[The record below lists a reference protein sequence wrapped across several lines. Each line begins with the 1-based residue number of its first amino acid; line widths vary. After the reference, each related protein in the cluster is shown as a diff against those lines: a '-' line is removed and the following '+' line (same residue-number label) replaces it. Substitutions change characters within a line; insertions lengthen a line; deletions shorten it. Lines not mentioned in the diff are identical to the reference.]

1 MNAIKS
7 ASVRTSFEE
16 FEKWLGHKIL
26 HVDLST
32 LLLGLGVILYSVLV
46 SYFTIMRHYQFGTHA
61 WDLGIFNQSFWTT
74 VHGGRFFYST
84 VELLV
89 NPSGSFFGIHFS
101 PILFLVLP
109 IYVVYPAPESLLVV
123 QSFILALGTVP
134 LYKLSLRVTKYRSV
148 ALLLVCVYLL
158 YPALH
163 GINWFDFHV
172 QSFLPLF
179 FLSAFYFSEKQSWG
193 PYFLFIA
200 LSLMCEEHAALVV
213 VFIGLLVFLQHRK
226 HILVQIEARNFKDTL
241 FLISIL
247 TIGSA
252 ILWYFLTILVRNTFF
267 AVNPA
272 FISTFKAASNW
283 SILGVEDPV
292 MILPQ
297 ILRNPVN
304 AMAALGYDISL
315 KVSYLVALFGPLA
328 FISFRKMRYLLPM
341 VPWLVYALLSNYQ
354 PYYVIFF
361 QYPAY
366 VIAFVFIAAT
376 YAMSH
381 EMADLNSLKKRSAT
395 VLLFGV
401 MAFLLVSPLGL
412 TSVILSPD
420 SGVRPTSQRDEC
432 IHRLLTY
439 VPQDASILSD
449 NTLFAHVSSR
459 NNAYVVPSIGPLWT
473 GHASECMDYTN
484 ELLGRVDYV
493 LADAK
498 SDPFSSSV
506 LYSIIQKNPSFRTF
520 ASADGVVLFK
530 RDYTGNGV
538 MLFPYVVTYDYNS
551 LGLRD
556 AELKKLPNST
566 KDLVVY
572 FNGSFG
578 NSLIFWYD
586 RHDPLSQGEY
596 IVTVRFAAIGAGEL
610 FKLDFCTDDWQRS
623 LVSEKFYSSKLEE
636 SEWTTQTFSL
646 SITQPIAD
654 FEFRAICVSSK
665 AAIFFDY
672 VRVTQLGI

>member
-1 MNAIKS
+1 M
-7 ASVRTSFEE
+7 RTSFEE

-26 HVDLST
+26 HVDFST
-32 LLLGLGVILYSVLV
+32 LLVGLGVILYSVLL
-46 SYFTIMRHYQFGTHA
+46 SYFAIMRHYQFGTHA

-109 IYVVYPAPESLLVV
+109 VYAVYSAPQSLLVV
-123 QSFILALGTVP
+123 QSFILALGSVP
-134 LYKLSLRVTKYRSV
+134 LYKLSFRVTKYRSV

-179 FLSAFYFSEKQSWG
+179 FLSAFYFLERQSWG
-193 PYFLFIA
+193 PYLLFIA

-213 VFIGLLVFLQHRK
+213 VFIGLLVFLQQRK
-226 HILVQIEARNFKDTL
+226 HILAQIEARNFKDTL

-247 TIGSA
+247 TMGSA

-272 FISTFKAASNW
+272 FIFTFKAASNW
-283 SILGVEDPV
+283 RVLGVEDPV

-304 AMAALGYDISL
+304 AMAALGYDVQL

-328 FISFRKMRYLLPM
+328 FISFRRMRYLLPM
-341 VPWLVYALLSNYQ
+341 VPWLVYALFSNYQ

-361 QYPAY
+361 QYPGY

-376 YAMSH
+376 YAIGH
-381 EMADLNSLKKRSAT
+381 EAADLRSLKKRSAMI
-395 VLLFGV
+395 LLFGV
-401 MAFLLVSPLGL
+401 MAFLLVSPFGPR
-412 TSVILSPD
+412 SAILAPD
-420 SGVRPTSQRDEC
+420 SGIRSTSQRDES
-432 IHRLLTY
+432 IHRLLAY
-439 VPQDASILSD
+439 VPPNASILSD
-449 NTLFAHVSSR
+449 NTLFAHISSR
-459 NNAYVVPSIGPLWT
+459 DNAYVVPSIPPLWI
-473 GHASECMDYTN
+473 GHASECRDFTN

-493 LADAK
+493 LVDFKADPYA
-498 SDPFSSSV
+498 SSV
-506 LYSIIQKNPSFRTF
+506 LFPLIQKNPSFRII
-520 ASADGVVLFK
+520 ASADGTLLFK
-530 RDYTGNGV
+530 RDYTGNGI
-538 MLFPYVVTYDYNS
+538 MLLPYVSTYDYNS
-551 LGLRD
+551 LSLHG
-556 AELKKLPNST
+556 AELKKFPNST
-566 KDLVVY
+566 KDLVIY
-572 FNGSFG
+572 FNGSSG
-578 NSLIFWYD
+578 NSLIFWND
-586 RHDPLSQGEY
+586 RQDPLPQGEY
-596 IVTVRFAAIGAGEL
+596 VVTVRFAAIGAGEL
-610 FKLDFCTDDWQRS
+610 FKMDFCTDGWQRI
-623 LVSEKFYSSKLEE
+623 LASEKFSTSKLEE

-654 FEFRAICVSSK
+654 FEFRAICISSEV
-665 AAIFFDY
+665 AILFDY
-672 VRVTQLGI
+672 VKVTQIGI